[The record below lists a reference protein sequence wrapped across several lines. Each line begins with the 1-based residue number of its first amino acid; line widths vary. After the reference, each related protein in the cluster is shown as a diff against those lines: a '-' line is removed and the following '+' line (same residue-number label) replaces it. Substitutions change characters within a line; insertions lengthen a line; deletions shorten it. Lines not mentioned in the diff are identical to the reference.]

1 MKVID
6 LTDEHK
12 GLYIVCLEDWSA
24 ELPEAGDHKR
34 IWYDAMKEKGLRVKW
49 KKELKHYLN

>member
-12 GLYIVCLEDWSA
+12 ELYFVCLEDWSA
-24 ELPEAGDHKR
+24 EMPETTSESGMTR
-34 IWYDAMKEKGLRVKW
+34 
-49 KKELKHYLN
+49 